1 MSRKSQLA
9 VLIIAV
15 LMLSGLMLR
24 GRIKLA
30 APPTR
35 VDGRTAAT
43 DPYPASAAAP
53 HPAAA
58 QEPGADALKPAVD
71 ARGRAAICGF
81 PKAPVDTHDPIA
93 VTQFVGVVSEKA
105 GARWLAALQD
115 SDDLRAR
122 ASGLL
127 LEGKLT
133 GAQQMQLTTEQT
145 RDAFVQLAAG
155 AQDPA
160 VYAMAVN
167 MCGADTM
174 TPMHGA
180 CDQISLRSWAQ
191 MDPGN
196 AIPWLLLAG
205 KARASHDAAAES
217 DAFSRAANADKVDSF
232 NDSLYAFSEA
242 EIPSD
247 TTPLEQFYLAS
258 QVIGI
263 ESATRAN
270 QYTVASKHCSTDAV
284 RDPTVRGQCNALAE
298 LLVAKGTTL
307 LDFAIGIRIGAR
319 TGWSNE
325 RVNDLTQQKNALM
338 QAGIQSTPTSND
350 ELWTCE
356 GVRLGNAYMLQ
367 RARLG
372 ELGAVRAALEHS
384 GQTVQE
390 LAQAHTAFMDR
401 ILRDAAQREREK
413 PSESE
418 P

>member
-1 MSRKSQLA
+1 VSRKAQLA
-9 VLIIAV
+9 LLIIAV
-15 LMLSGLMLR
+15 LVLYGLMLR
-24 GRIKLA
+24 GRFKLA
-30 APPTR
+30 VPPSR

-43 DPYPASAAAP
+43 AAYPASTAAH
-53 HPAAA
+53 HPPAA
-58 QEPGADALKPAVD
+58 QEQGADALKPTVD
-71 ARGRAAICGF
+71 AGGRAAICGF
-81 PKAPVDTHDPIA
+81 PKAPVDTRDPIA
-93 VTQFVGVVSEKA
+93 VMQFVGVVSEKA

-133 GAQQMQLTTEQT
+133 GADQMQPTSEQT
-145 RDAFVQLAAG
+145 RDALAQLAAG
-155 AQDPA
+155 ARDPA

-167 MCGADTM
+167 MCGTDTM
-174 TPMHGA
+174 TPIHGA
-180 CDQISLRSWAQ
+180 CDQITLESWAHL
-191 MDPGN
+191 DRGN

-205 KARASHDAAAES
+205 KARATHDVAAES
-217 DAFSRAANADKVDSF
+217 EAFNRAANADKVDSYY
-232 NDSLYAFSEA
+232 DSLDAFSES
-242 EIPSD
+242 EIPGD
-247 TTPLEQFYLAS
+247 VTPLEQFYFAS
-258 QVIGI
+258 QVLGI
-263 ESATRAN
+263 ESAARAP
-270 QYTVASKHCSTDAV
+270 QFALTSRHCSTDAV
-284 RDPTVRGQCNALAE
+284 RDPNVREQCNTLAE

-307 LDFAIGIRIGAR
+307 IDFAIGIGIGAR

-338 QAGIQSTPTSND
+338 QALNQSTPTAND

-356 GVRLGNAYMLQ
+356 GVRLGTAYALQ

-372 ELGAVRAALEHS
+372 ELGAARAALEHS

-390 LAQAHTAFMDR
+390 LAKVHTAFMDK
-401 ILRDAAQREREK
+401 ILRDAAQREQEK